1 MNTFRRRRRR
11 RRAVVLLLLIG
22 LAGFVVSRAI
32 GDDAAPVAPPLLDRS
47 GAGPG
52 LIVFTPSAGAFTVA
66 VTWGDPGGLRMGRGI
81 GCSFSASLAKHG
93 EAPFAT
99 LTGTEPTGATSGR
112 FTAPSPGQVELNIAA
127 ACLDDVGAGPLTW
140 TVIITK

>member
-1 MNTFRRRRRR
+1 M
-11 RRAVVLLLLIG
+11 LLI
-22 LAGFVVSRAI
+22 V
-32 GDDAAPVAPPLLDRS
+32 AAAALGARLLSHNDPATARPPILDRS

-52 LIVFTPSAGAFTVA
+52 LIVFTPPEGAFTVA

-81 GCSFSASLAKHG
+81 GCSFSASLATHG

-99 LTGTEPTGATSGR
+99 LTGTEPNGTGSKQL
-112 FTAPSPGQVELNIAA
+112 TAPAAGPVEINIAA

-140 TVIITK
+140 TVTIAK

>member
-1 MNTFRRRRRR
+1 VLVIVAAAALGARLLSHNDPATARRP
-11 RRAVVLLLLIG
+11 I
-22 LAGFVVSRAI
+22 
-32 GDDAAPVAPPLLDRS
+32 LDRS

-52 LIVFTPSAGAFTVA
+52 LVIFDAPGSGAFTVA

-99 LTGTEPTGATSGR
+99 LTGTEPNGTGSKQL
-112 FTAPSPGQVELNIAA
+112 TAPSAGPVEINIAA

-140 TVIITK
+140 TVTITK